1 MPAKRAVY
9 TALLGGYERLNDQ
22 AVAEESGIPFIC
34 FTDDPEL
41 KSDTWEIRLVDPL
54 LPLDMVRSQRDLKI
68 RGHDSLSEFSETL
81 YIDNSVA
88 LKRSASDILDD
99 WLDGSDFTVAH
110 HSYRDRVIDEFDEV
124 VALGYDDGA
133 RVNEQLIHYSELY
146 PDILL
151 ERPHWNG
158 ILARR
163 SSAAVSRTMDIWFDH
178 VLRYSR
184 RDQLSANVAFS
195 LGGVQ
200 LRSLE
205 LDNWLSP
212 SHAWPVEA
220 QRKAHLGKVSRR
232 KVGPLLAEI
241 ARAERETA
249 ALRTSLDQLTAEAN
263 ETNAL
268 HAAQVSEL
276 EAALEGA
283 RLLAE
288 EERSRRTVLEKD
300 LIGYIGQLEDL
311 RNSTSWRLTAPI
323 RRVLQASRTREK
335 EDTH

>member
-1 MPAKRAVY
+1 MPTKRAVY

-41 KSDTWEIRLVDPL
+41 KSDTWEIRLVEPL

-68 RGHDSLSEFSETL
+68 RGHESLDEFSETL

-88 LKRSASDILDD
+88 LKRSASDILDE
-99 WLDGSDFTVAH
+99 WLGGSDFTVAH

-163 SSAAVSRTMDIWFDH
+163 QSQAVNRTMDIWFDH

-232 KVGPLLAEI
+232 KVGPLLAEV

-249 ALRTSLDQLTAEAN
+249 AARASLDELTAKADEAN
-263 ETNAL
+263 AH
-268 HAAQVSEL
+268 HATQVSKFET
-276 EAALEGA
+276 EVANA
-283 RLLAE
+283 RRAAE
-288 EERSRRTVLEKD
+288 EERSRGDVLEKE
-300 LIGYIGQLEDL
+300 LIEYIRQLEDL
-311 RNSTSWRLTAPI
+311 RNSASWKMTAPI
-323 RRVLQASRTREK
+323 RRVLQRPRGLGKEK
-335 EDTH
+335 TH

>member
-1 MPAKRAVY
+1 MPKQRAVY

-22 AVAEESGIPFIC
+22 HVAENSDVSFIC
-34 FTDDPEL
+34 FTDDPAL
-41 KSDTWEIRLVDPL
+41 TSNTWEIRLVEPS
-54 LPLDMVRSQRDLKI
+54 LPLDMTRSQRDLKI
-68 RGHDSLSEFSETL
+68 RGHESLSNFEETL

-88 LKRSASDILDD
+88 LKRDPADILDE
-99 WLDGSDFTVAH
+99 WLDESDFTVPY

-146 PDILL
+146 PEILF

-163 SSAAVSRTMDIWFDH
+163 STDVVSAAMDIWFDH

-184 RDQLSANVAFS
+184 RDQLSANVAFF
-195 LGGVQ
+195 LGGVDV
-200 LRSLE
+200 RSLE
-205 LDNWLSP
+205 LDNWSSP

-220 QRKAHLGKVSRR
+220 LRKAHLGKVSRR

-249 ALRTSLDQLTAEAN
+249 SVQSALSDLDHKLADLAQSHAEQVAELDSALVSAN
-263 ETNAL
+263 QVVAEQRDAQ
-268 HAAQVSEL
+268 AAMERKLVEYIRQIDEL
-276 EAALEGA
+276 
-283 RLLAE
+283 
-288 EERSRRTVLEKD
+288 RS
-300 LIGYIGQLEDL
+300 
-311 RNSTSWRLTAPI
+311 SSSWKLTAPL
-323 RRVLQASRTREK
+323 RRALQLSTRGREGSN
-335 EDTH
+335 H